1 MDKLLLHEPPK
12 LPIVGAVALIA
23 PLAMTIAGRAGIS
36 AFLMTLMVANGA
48 NARAFSPFVPAGI
61 IDPTID
67 GGPIAG

>member
-23 PLAMTIAGRAGIS
+23 PLAMTIAGR
-36 AFLMTLMVANGA
+36 T
-48 NARAFSPFVPAGI
+48 GI

-67 GGPIAG
+67 GSPIAG